1 MYPLG
6 QNSHGALPPLLD
18 QGVTSPES
26 DSPTDDPDEESGT
39 QPPPAAADSLGDSEA
54 PFDDFGVGLLK
65 AEMGPSSSLAHLYRG
80 EIHRMKFW
88 RERLDNTTR
97 WAIMIMAAILT
108 WTFASP
114 NSPHYLLLF
123 VAVQLLVFAGIEAH
137 RFRGY
142 DVWRSRV
149 RTLQRNVFARGL
161 DPDGDPPESDWRKRL
176 ADHYRTPHVQIPFE
190 EALAHRL
197 RRVYLPQ
204 LGIVLAA
211 WIIRITVYE
220 PDPSWP
226 ASAAI
231 GSLSGT
237 IVSGVVAVSTLGV
250 LVIAFRP
257 RDWHAAREVAANDR

>member
-1 MYPLG
+1 MT
-6 QNSHGALPPLLD
+6 PP
-18 QGVTSPES
+18 GS
-26 DSPTDDPDEESGT
+26 DTPTDDPDDDSGT
-39 QPPPAAADSLGDSEA
+39 RPPPGAADSQGGTEIPSE
-54 PFDDFGVGLLK
+54 DIGVGLLE

-97 WAIMIMAAILT
+97 WAITIMAAILA

-114 NSPHYLLLF
+114 TNPHYILLF

-149 RTLQRNVFARGL
+149 RTLQRNVFAHGL
-161 DPDGDPPESDWRKRL
+161 DPDGSQPEPGWRQRL
-176 ADHYRTPHVQIPFE
+176 ADDYRTPRVHIPFE

-204 LGIVLAA
+204 FGIVFGA
-211 WIIRITVYE
+211 WVIRVTVYQ
-220 PDPSWP
+220 PRPTWP

-231 GSLSGT
+231 GGIPGA
-237 IVSGVVAVSTLGV
+237 IVSGTVAVFAVCL
-250 LVIAFRP
+250 LAIAFRP
-257 RDWHAAREVAANDR
+257 RNWTAAREVAADDQ